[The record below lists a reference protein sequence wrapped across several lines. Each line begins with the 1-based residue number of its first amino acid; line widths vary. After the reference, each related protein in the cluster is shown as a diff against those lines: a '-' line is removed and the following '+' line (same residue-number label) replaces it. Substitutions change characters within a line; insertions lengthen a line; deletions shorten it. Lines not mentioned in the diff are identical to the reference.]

1 MFLLQLLL
9 VLVFKEHF
17 ENFVL
22 VLVHLVEEKER
33 SLERIRV
40 SVALLAQQLRPE
52 VVDHFSSVFL
62 VVHDFHFSVDLHL
75 IFSVVNVEDSVPK
88 FLIPRQNAA
97 AKLVGEKEEGL
108 NVVVEARL
116 LALERAQRAE
126 HQIADRVG
134 VNLASFLNFEAR
146 NDAEIN
152 QSELK
157 L

>member
-1 MFLLQLLL
+1 M
-9 VLVFKEHF
+9 
-17 ENFVL
+17 
-22 VLVHLVEEKER
+22 VLVHLVEEEER

-40 SVALLAQQLRPE
+40 SVALLAQQLRSE

-75 IFSVVNVEDSVPK
+75 IFTVVHVEDSVPE
-88 FLIPRQNAA
+88 FLIPRQDAA
-97 AKLVGEKEEGL
+97 AKLVGEKEKGL

-116 LALERAQRAE
+116 LAFQRAKRAE
-126 HQIADRVG
+126 HQIPDRVG
-134 VNLASFLNFEAR
+134 VNLASLLDFEAR

-152 QSELK
+152 QGELK